1 MNFNMKV
8 FICGGGSGVQTQDA
22 YNKLDELINHS
33 KPLLYIPLAMDY
45 TEYDRCY
52 EWITEELRALNIC
65 KIDMVRSA
73 RELEEKNLNEYCAI
87 FIGGGNTYKLLF
99 ELKLSGS
106 FDKIKD
112 FIFNDGIVFGGSA
125 GAIIMGHD
133 ISSCECDDENKVGLI
148 NTKGIDVLN
157 GISVLCHYTNREE
170 RKNIANTEFLKRK
183 SYEMNIIALP
193 EEDTIF
199 VNDKKI
205 QVMGSRPYYIFSNGE
220 CKEGRSKLRFWSIN
234 FEMIYSKNVMCNKI
248 GIR

>member
-1 MNFNMKV
+1 MKV
-8 FICGGGSGVQTQDA
+8 FICGGGSGVQTQNA
-22 YNKLDELINHS
+22 YNKLDELINHL

-45 TEYDRCY
+45 NEYDSCY
-52 EWITEELRALNIC
+52 EWITKELRALNIC

-106 FDKIKD
+106 FDKIKE

-133 ISSCECDDENKVGLI
+133 ISSCECDDENTVGLI
-148 NTKGIDVLN
+148 NTKGLDVLN

-170 RKNIANTEFLKRK
+170 KKNIANTEFLRKK
-183 SYEMNIIALP
+183 SYDMNIIALP
-193 EEDTIF
+193 EDVTIF
-199 VNDKKI
+199 VNDGKI
-205 QVMGSRPYYIFSNGE
+205 EIIGSCPYYTFSNGE
-220 CKEGRSKLRFWSIN
+220 CKKER
-234 FEMIYSKNVMCNKI
+234 NKS
-248 GIR
+248 GF